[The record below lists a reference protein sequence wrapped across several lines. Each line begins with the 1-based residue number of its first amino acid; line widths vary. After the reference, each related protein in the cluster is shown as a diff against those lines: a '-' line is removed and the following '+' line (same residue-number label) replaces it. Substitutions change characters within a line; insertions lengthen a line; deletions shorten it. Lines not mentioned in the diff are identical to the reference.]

1 MPAPFV
7 FVAVIVVT
15 GALIIFFG
23 AWAVASDAEGR
34 ELNFGFSSSTLE
46 NSNISGAEGGEQ
58 VSNAFGAAPIGA
70 EATDEALSETWWGQG
85 FLKACPL
92 H

>member
-7 FVAVIVVT
+7 FVAVIIATV
-15 GALIIFFG
+15 ALVIFFG
-23 AWAVASDAEGR
+23 AWAVASDVEGR
-34 ELNFGFSSSTLE
+34 ELTFGLAGTATE
-46 NSNISGAEGGEQ
+46 DPGASNAEGGEQ
-58 VSNAFGAAPIGA
+58 GRAAFGVTPIGETSDA
-70 EATDEALSETWWGQG
+70 AAETWWGQG

>member
-1 MPAPFV
+1 MFLI
-7 FVAVIVVT
+7 VIVFTV
-15 GALIIFFG
+15 ALIIFFG

-34 ELNFGFSSSTLE
+34 ELAFGFTSSTIQD
-46 NSNISGAEGGEQ
+46 SDISGAEGTEQ
-58 VSNAFGAAPIGA
+58 ASSAFGAGSIGA
-70 EATDEALSETWWGQG
+70 APSDEALSETWWGQG

>member
-7 FVAVIVVT
+7 FVAVIIATV
-15 GALIIFFG
+15 ALVIFFG
-23 AWAVASDAEGR
+23 AWAVASDVEGR
-34 ELNFGFSSSTLE
+34 ELSFGLAVTTTE
-46 NSNISGAEGGEQ
+46 APGASNAEGGEQ
-58 VSNAFGAAPIGA
+58 GRAAFGVAPIGETEDGA
-70 EATDEALSETWWGQG
+70 AETWWGQG